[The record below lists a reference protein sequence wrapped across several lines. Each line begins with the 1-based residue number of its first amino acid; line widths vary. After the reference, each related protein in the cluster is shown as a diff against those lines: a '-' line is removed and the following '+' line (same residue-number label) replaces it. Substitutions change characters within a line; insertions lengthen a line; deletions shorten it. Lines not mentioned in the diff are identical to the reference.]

1 MDSENAAEV
10 KKPVLS
16 VRIEQDTNEENPFQA
31 WDQAGKTAFYHRRYE
46 IGDKK
51 QEFKTPEDFKEF
63 MESKEGKKAVMLPV
77 YLLDHSGLSVRTG
90 SFHDPWDS
98 GQLGYIYMKD
108 ADRKKEKMTR
118 KQAYTCLESEIRTL
132 DQYLRGEVYG
142 IIIEDQNGQQY
153 DSCWGFYGYDY
164 AKREAASMLKACQ
177 EAVEKEYGTQ
187 LALIA

>member
-1 MDSENAAEV
+1 
-10 KKPVLS
+10 
-16 VRIEQDTNEENPFQA
+16 
-31 WDQAGKTAFYHRRYE
+31 
-46 IGDKK
+46 
-51 QEFKTPEDFKEF
+51 
-63 MESKEGKKAVMLPV
+63 
-77 YLLDHSGLSVRTG
+77 
-90 SFHDPWDS
+90 
-98 GQLGYIYMKD
+98 MKD

-177 EAVEKEYGTQ
+177 KAVEKEYGTQ
-187 LALIA
+187 LELQVA